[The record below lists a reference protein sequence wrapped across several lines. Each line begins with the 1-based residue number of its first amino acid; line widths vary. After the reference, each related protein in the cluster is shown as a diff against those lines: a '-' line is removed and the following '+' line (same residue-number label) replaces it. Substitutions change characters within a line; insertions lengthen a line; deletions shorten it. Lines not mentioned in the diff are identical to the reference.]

1 MTALHVDDKR
11 LIVRLARDGR
21 DLRAAQRLRY
31 RVFVEELGGSGKMV
45 DHQARLEIDA
55 FDAVFD
61 HLLLID
67 PTRSADDLADVVGVY
82 RLLRSDRLAPSAR
95 FYSEDEFDLTPLRAT
110 GRRLMELGRSCV
122 DPDFRG
128 GTAMLLLW
136 NGVADYVLQHEVE
149 IMFGPASFHG
159 TDLAALAQPL
169 SYLHQ
174 YHLAPP
180 DLRVSARA
188 ASRAPMD
195 TVTPEQIETRKAA
208 AAIPP
213 LIKAYLRLGGYVGD
227 GAWVDDTFNTTDV
240 CVVMDTH
247 AMSARH
253 RAFYTRA

>member
-1 MTALHVDDKR
+1 MTAQPVDDKR
-11 LIVRLARDGR
+11 LVVRLARDQR

-31 RVFVEELGGSGKMV
+31 RVFIEELGGSGSMV

-55 FDAVFD
+55 FDAIFD
-61 HLLLID
+61 HLLLVD

-82 RLLRSDRLAPSAR
+82 RLLRSDKLADGAR
-95 FYSEDEFDLTPLRAT
+95 YYSEDEFDLTPLRRS

-128 GTAMLLLW
+128 GSAMLLLW
-136 NGVADYVLQHEVE
+136 NGVAEYVLQHGVE

-159 TDLAALAQPL
+159 TDLAKLAQPL
-169 SYLHQ
+169 SYLHHN
-174 YHLAPP
+174 HLAPP
-180 DLRVSARA
+180 ALRVSARA
-188 ASRAPMD
+188 TSRARMD
-195 TVTPEQIETRKAA
+195 TLNMDQIDKPIAT

-227 GAWVDDTFNTTDV
+227 GAWVDHAFNTTDV

-253 RAFYTRA
+253 RAFYTRN

>member
-1 MTALHVDDKR
+1 MTAPQIDDKR
-11 LIVRLARDGR
+11 LVVRLARDAR

-31 RVFVEELGGSGKMV
+31 RVFVEELGGSGNMV

-67 PTRSADDLADVVGVY
+67 PTRTADDLADVVGVY
-82 RLLRSDRLAPSAR
+82 RLLRSDKLAGGAR
-95 FYSEDEFDLTPLRAT
+95 FYSEDEFDLTPLRST
-110 GRRLMELGRSCV
+110 RRRLMELGRSCV

-136 NGVADYVLQHEVE
+136 NGVAEYVLENGVE

-159 TDLAALAQPL
+159 TDLTALAQPL
-169 SYLHQ
+169 SYLHHN
-174 YHLAPP
+174 HLAPME
-180 DLRVSARA
+180 LRVSARA
-188 ASRAPMD
+188 ASRASMD
-195 TVTPEQIETRKAA
+195 GLALDQIDKRAA
-208 AAIPP
+208 LAAIPP
-213 LIKAYLRLGGYVGD
+213 LIKAYLRLGGYVGA
-227 GAWVDDTFNTTDV
+227 GAWVDHAFNTTDV

-253 RAFYTRA
+253 RAFYTRS